1 MEAHFFGWCI
11 SQLSV
16 TITLEAGWVWWC
28 TPIIPAIWERQRKE
42 NCSLRP
48 GRVRRLGEWLAVLE
62 VQGQGLMA
70 DGIMQG
76 RVGIRD
82 YITRSK
88 AKDVRSSNTGSHENN
103 LNPF

>member
-1 MEAHFFGWCI
+1 
-11 SQLSV
+11 
-16 TITLEAGWVWWC
+16 
-28 TPIIPAIWERQRKE
+28 
-42 NCSLRP
+42 
-48 GRVRRLGEWLAVLE
+48 VRRLGEWLAVLE